1 MIELVAIAVTMY
13 LVVAL
18 LAFGTLAAHP
28 LADEFRPGRALAA
41 ALAWLPALIYV
52 QARRIG
58 GGTEP

>member
-1 MIELVAIAVTMY
+1 MIEAVVIAAAFY

-18 LAFGTLAAHP
+18 LAFGALAMHP
-28 LADEFRPGRALAA
+28 PADEFRPIRALGA

-58 GGTEP
+58 GGADS

>member
-1 MIELVAIAVTMY
+1 MIEAVVIAAAIY

-18 LAFGTLAAHP
+18 LAFGALAMHP
-28 LADEFRPGRALAA
+28 TADEFRPIRALGA

-58 GGTEP
+58 GGADS

>member
-1 MIELVAIAVTMY
+1 MIEAVVIAAAIY

-18 LAFGTLAAHP
+18 LAFGALAMHP
-28 LADEFRPGRALAA
+28 HADEFRPMRALGA

-58 GGTEP
+58 GGADS